1 MTILST
7 IRADIRVRLIE
18 TSAEYYTD
26 AELLTYINYACR
38 EFARKTEWVERVKAY
53 PLVANQ
59 FDYSLPS
66 DVLKVSGLWW
76 QDQYKIEQDDLEEF
90 YYRVGAGFP
99 ASGVPPK
106 AYRLFPHGLS
116 FRLHPRPATASAA
129 STLTG
134 THNTSVTTLNVTD
147 TTSFPSS
154 GYAIINGSEQVKY
167 YAKTATTLLQ
177 VIRGDGGTTAASY
190 IANDPI
196 SAAPLLVYHTYLPA
210 DLSADGDSLAN
221 PRQYDSAIAEYALGL
236 ALQKSGKDASKY
248 HLSRAEASFKEALGE
263 REKMQ
268 RDKLFAFKDPY
279 FDGI

>member
-1 MTILST
+1 MTALST

-38 EFARKTEWVERVKAY
+38 EFARKTEWVERVKAF

-59 FDYSLPS
+59 FDYTLPS
-66 DVLKVSGLWW
+66 DVLKVEGMWW
-76 QDQYKIEQDDLEEF
+76 QDQYKIEPDDLEEF
-90 YYRVGAGFP
+90 YHRVGAGHP
-99 ASGVPPK
+99 ASGTPPK
-106 AYRLFPHGLS
+106 AYRLFPHGLT
-116 FRLHPRPATASAA
+116 FRIHPRPSTASAA

-147 TTSFPSS
+147 TTNFPSS
-154 GYAIINGSEQVKY
+154 GYAIIGTEQIRY

-190 IANDPI
+190 IAAEPI
-196 SAAPLLVYHTYLPA
+196 TIAPLLVYYTYLPA
-210 DLSADGDSLAN
+210 DLSADGDVLAN

-248 HLSRAEASFKEALGE
+248 HLSRAEATFKEALAE

-268 RDKLFAFKDPY
+268 RDKLFAFKDPW